1 MKAYIIARFD
11 LTDPE
16 GAKTAFPRYAEEAAP
31 ASKQYGARYL
41 VRGGPAHPMEG
52 PARGRNVLIEFADR
66 EAARGWF
73 GSDVYKS
80 ARRHRLA
87 VATGEMV
94 LVQGMSE
101 AVETS
106 MGDAPDV
113 GEKKGYWLV
122 RFDVTDPEAY
132 KTYAQGAGAAMEQ
145 FGATYLV
152 RGGAHEALEGSAR
165 ARNVV
170 IEFPSVQHA
179 IDCYRSD
186 SYQQAREHRLPAATG
201 EIVIVEGV

>member
-11 LTDPE
+11 MTDPE

-41 VRGGPAHPMEG
+41 VRGGAAHPMEG
-52 PARGRNVLIEFADR
+52 PARARNVLIEFSDR

-73 GSDVYKS
+73 NSDAYQA

-94 LVQGMSE
+94 MVQGMSE
-101 AVETS
+101 AVEMS
-106 MGDAPDV
+106 MGDAPHV

-122 RFDVTDPEAY
+122 RFDVTDPEPY
-132 KTYAQGAGAAMEQ
+132 KRYAQGAGAAMEE
-145 FGATYLV
+145 FEATYLV
-152 RGGAHEALEGSAR
+152 RGGAHEALEGQAR
-165 ARNVV
+165 DRNVV
-170 IEFPSVQHA
+170 VEFPSVQHA
-179 IDCYRSD
+179 IDCYKSD
-186 SYQQAREHRLPAATG
+186 AYQKAREHRLSAATG
-201 EIVIVEGV
+201 EIVIVEGA